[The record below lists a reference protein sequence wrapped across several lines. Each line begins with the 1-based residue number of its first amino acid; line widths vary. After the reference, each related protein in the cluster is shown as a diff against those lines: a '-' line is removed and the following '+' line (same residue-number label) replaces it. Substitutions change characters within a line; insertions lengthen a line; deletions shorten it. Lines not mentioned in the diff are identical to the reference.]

1 MASGEVAIFFSIVFN
16 INIMSRNDTFNI
28 DDLLKMPDTISE
40 FDRTMSFGGEEEDD
54 IISHEALSI
63 NSLLNNEEVT
73 ATVHQKI
80 DDAVNLEPSTPTTKV
95 PPPPPPPIP
104 AKPSTPTIKEDDL
117 VIDMEMTPAH
127 DEVVEDIDNLQM
139 FEETAH
145 SFLEPQVQADFDNLM
160 ALQEENQYYQNIE
173 EEQDIKNDQQ
183 FTRIYFDDE
192 KIEEELAHIN
202 PSYQP
207 VNDGVESATAPVVEE
222 PTSDTTKKNHKETR
236 KAQRL
241 LHKENLSQVAQF
253 YRFEYRHAK
262 IC

>member
-1 MASGEVAIFFSIVFN
+1 
-16 INIMSRNDTFNI
+16 MSRNDTFNI

-40 FDRTMSFGGEEEDD
+40 FDRTMSFMGEEEDD

-63 NSLLNNEEVT
+63 NSILNNEEVT

-80 DDAVNLEPSTPTTKV
+80 DDAVNLEPATPAVKV

-104 AKPSTPTIKEDDL
+104 VKENAPIIKEDDL
-117 VIDMEMTPAH
+117 VLDMEIPS
-127 DEVVEDIDNLQM
+127 DNNEVVVDFDDFTM
-139 FEETAH
+139 MDTTA
-145 SFLEPQVQADFDNLM
+145 SPLNQGDVQADFDNLM

-173 EEQDIKNDQQ
+173 EEQDLKNDQQ

-192 KIEEELAHIN
+192 KIEEELAQID
-202 PSYQP
+202 PSYQSMCEEQ
-207 VNDGVESATAPVVEE
+207 VTSVSGEAVATPEV
-222 PTSDTTKKNHKETR
+222 TKKSHKEAR